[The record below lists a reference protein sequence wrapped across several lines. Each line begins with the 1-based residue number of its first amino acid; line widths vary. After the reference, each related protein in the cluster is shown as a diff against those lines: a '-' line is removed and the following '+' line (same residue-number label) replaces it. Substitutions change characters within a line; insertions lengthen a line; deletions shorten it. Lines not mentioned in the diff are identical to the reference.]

1 MGAAL
6 EIRKRREEE
15 RAEAERL
22 ANMSTLQKMYNTV
35 ARKISRGSS
44 MNLDPS
50 MSSNRF
56 GPSTGSMF
64 PSFK

>member
-22 ANMSTLQKMYNTV
+22 ANMSKLQRMYNTV

-50 MSSNRF
+50 NPNRH
-56 GPSTGSMF
+56 GPSSRGSMF